1 MHGCTDKMLG
11 AKLGSDSGD
20 ICWKK
25 SGVPTNILGIA
36 INPRPIKGGARP
48 KGGGQ
53 FKIETGRMARK
64 TPKYSRQEGTG
75 QISPGL
81 NPDLSVD
88 RP

>member
-1 MHGCTDKMLG
+1 MLG

-20 ICWKK
+20 ICWNK

-75 QISPGL
+75 QISHEL